1 MGLLF
6 THLWQARNFPFFCSL
21 CHFASMWWFHSIFWK
36 IKMNFMAK
44 LSASLNCSPL
54 TSACGI
60 IPDSIH
66 EQCERRH
73 IPGAI
78 KRCEVSCEA
87 SCWAPFPLCWVTL
100 TFGFLPWCQNWP
112 YKWYH
117 LSNLPCQLCPKM
129 WAPSAGLPTRN
140 QTFHY
145 DSPKRSLWIICPN
158 FRISHSSHSTRAL
171 GNGHS
176 LHQTRSSRLK
186 RSGRLPALML
196 KPQWCPFQAFW
207 WAQLGLLFACSGQQE
222 W

>member
-1 MGLLF
+1 MSSVRGDTFQEPSRGARWAVKLAAGL
-6 THLWQARNFPFFCSL
+6 PFHYAGS
-21 CHFASMWWFHSIFWK
+21 HW
-36 IKMNFMAK
+36 
-44 LSASLNCSPL
+44 PL
-54 TSACGI
+54 
-60 IPDSIH
+60 
-66 EQCERRH
+66 
-73 IPGAI
+73 
-78 KRCEVSCEA
+78 VS
-87 SCWAPFPLCWVTL
+87 
-100 TFGFLPWCQNWP
+100 LPWCQNLP
-112 YKWYH
+112 CKWYH